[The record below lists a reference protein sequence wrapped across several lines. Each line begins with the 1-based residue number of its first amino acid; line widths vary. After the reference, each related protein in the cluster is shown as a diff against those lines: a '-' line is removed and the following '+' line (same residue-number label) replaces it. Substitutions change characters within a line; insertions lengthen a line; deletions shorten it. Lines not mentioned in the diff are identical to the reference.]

1 MGATPERVRSSARTV
16 TRRLHDLIT
25 WPSMLR
31 IMRLNNNNH
40 QSLVDLSHQPF
51 FPLPAT
57 RIHVGSKYAYIR
69 THNFLFLSFF
79 SFFLFLSF
87 LFLFSFFFF
96 FLKKKIPP
104 KKKKKKKK
112 KKK

>member
-1 MGATPERVRSSARTV
+1 MGPDPTSLVDTNGATPERVRSSARTA

-31 IMRLNNNNH
+31 ITRLNNNNH

-79 SFFLFLSF
+79 SFFLF
-87 LFLFSFFFF
+87 F

-112 KKK
+112 KKS